1 MCGVGREVVKLVRLY
16 LSSFSLASCINSLS
30 LSLARCNLS
39 SQIRQVTFG
48 KPGCKLTAV
57 LILSGS
63 SRRLCRLLYTRYA
76 VVTLLVPAPPDNAPF
91 NLYPPPPLD
100 SSRFDDHKRFRELAH
115 EARPIRIYFLE
126 AVYFRAKEEERIEGY
141 RIF

>member
-91 NLYPPPPLD
+91 NLYPPLSIPLD
-100 SSRFDDHKRFRELAH
+100 STITNVFASLHTKQGQSVFISSKRYTF
-115 EARPIRIYFLE
+115 ARKKK
-126 AVYFRAKEEERIEGY
+126 KE
-141 RIF
+141 